1 LHKGLTVTADDL
13 VSILPFL
20 FVKARVERL
29 LAHYKFVCAFHISD
43 EDGGQLE
50 VYFTNFKIIVER
62 ITTFKLPL
70 DDLYQSERT
79 FTEVEQLYI
88 NPCHGV
94 IHDSRDSLYSEEESK

>member
-1 LHKGLTVTADDL
+1 MHKGLTVTADDL

-62 ITTFKLPL
+62 ITTFKLPV
-70 DDLYQSERT
+70 DGLYQSERT
-79 FTEVEQLYI
+79 FTEVEQF
-88 NPCHGV
+88 
-94 IHDSRDSLYSEEESK
+94 